1 MLFRSVAD
9 YADIHSEAL
18 YYVPNGKSHEVWAL
32 TVTIYGFAV
41 QKGNKELLD
50 KINAGLK
57 NIKDDG
63 TYDKLIDEW
72 FNK

>member
-1 MLFRSVAD
+1 MVG
-9 YADIHSEAL
+9 EAL
-18 YYVPNGKSHEVWAL
+18 NAEN
-32 TVTIYGFAV
+32 YGFAV